1 LYGFRFDRTDGWS
14 FIMKVFLVQLT
25 LGLTLLGSSVGVDA
39 QAPAADAKL
48 DRNDP
53 NAVRCRRLEVTGS
66 LVRKERVC
74 KTNAEWRAIS
84 EQQNRDAD
92 DMITRSRAGMNPNG

>member
-1 LYGFRFDRTDGWS
+1 
-14 FIMKVFLVQLT
+14 M
-25 LGLTLLGSSVGVDA
+25 
-39 QAPAADAKL
+39 PALAEDKPPL

-53 NAVRCRRLEVTGS
+53 NAVRCKRLVVTGS
-66 LVRKERVC
+66 LARKERIC

-92 DMITRSRAGMNPNG
+92 DLISRSRAGMNPNG

>member
-1 LYGFRFDRTDGWS
+1 VRVLKAVIAS
-14 FIMKVFLVQLT
+14 
-25 LGLTLLGSSVGVDA
+25 GLFALA
-39 QAPAADAKL
+39 MPALAEEPKL

-53 NAVRCRRLEVTGS
+53 NAVRCKRLTVTGS
-66 LVRKERVC
+66 LARKERIC

-92 DMITRSRAGMNPNG
+92 DLISRNRAGMNPNG

>member
-1 LYGFRFDRTDGWS
+1 
-14 FIMKVFLVQLT
+14 M
-25 LGLTLLGSSVGVDA
+25 
-39 QAPAADAKL
+39 PALAEDKPKL

-53 NAVRCRRLEVTGS
+53 NAVRCKRFDVIGS
-66 LVRKERVC
+66 LVKKERVC

-92 DMITRSRAGMNPNG
+92 DLISRSRAGMNPNG

>member
-1 LYGFRFDRTDGWS
+1 MIVKFGGML
-14 FIMKVFLVQLT
+14 I
-25 LGLTLLGSSVGVDA
+25 GLSLLAFPAV
-39 QAPAADAKL
+39 APAQTPAPEAKL
-48 DRNDP
+48 DKNDP

-74 KTNAEWRAIS
+74 KTNAQWRAIS

>member
-1 LYGFRFDRTDGWS
+1 MRVLKAV
-14 FIMKVFLVQLT
+14 IA
-25 LGLTLLGSSVGVDA
+25 SSLFVMA
-39 QAPAADAKL
+39 MPALAEDKPKL

-53 NAVRCRRLEVTGS
+53 NAVRCKRLDVTGS
-66 LVRKERVC
+66 LVRKERIC

-92 DMITRSRAGMNPNG
+92 DLITRSRAGMNPSG

>member
-1 LYGFRFDRTDGWS
+1 MRVL
-14 FIMKVFLVQLT
+14 KVMMTACLAVMAL
-25 LGLTLLGSSVGVDA
+25 
-39 QAPAADAKL
+39 PAMAEEPSKL

-53 NAVRCRRLEVTGS
+53 NATRCKRIAVTGS
-66 LVRKERVC
+66 LIRKERIC

-92 DMITRSRAGMNPNG
+92 DLITRSRAGMNPSG

>member
-1 LYGFRFDRTDGWS
+1 
-14 FIMKVFLVQLT
+14 MKDQPMTKMSIFAALALVAAATPVL
-25 LGLTLLGSSVGVDA
+25 
-39 QAPAADAKL
+39 AADEKPQAAL

-53 NAVRCRRLEVTGS
+53 DAVRCRKFLVTGS
-66 LVRKERVC
+66 LVKKERVC

-92 DMITRSRAGMNPNG
+92 NLIERSRSGMNPNG

>member
-1 LYGFRFDRTDGWS
+1 
-14 FIMKVFLVQLT
+14 MM
-25 LGLTLLGSSVGVDA
+25 SSLFA
-39 QAPAADAKL
+39 LAMPALADTPAKL

-53 NAVRCRRLEVTGS
+53 NAVRCKRLDVTGS

-74 KTNAEWRAIS
+74 KTNAEWRTIS

-92 DMITRSRAGMNPNG
+92 DLIGRNRAGMNPNG